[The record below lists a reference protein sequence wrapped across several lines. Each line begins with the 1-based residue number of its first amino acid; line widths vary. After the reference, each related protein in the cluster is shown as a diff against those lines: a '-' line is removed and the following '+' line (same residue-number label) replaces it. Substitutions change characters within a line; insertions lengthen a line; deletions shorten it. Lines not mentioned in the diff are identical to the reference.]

1 MEVERS
7 LWALYVYQTDG
18 GTGEVF
24 TKPHGFRRCG
34 LGLFFA
40 WSSGG
45 PEAGAG
51 GKSKTYIPAVLHP
64 EVEVQQPEHYK
75 AFWTS

>member
-34 LGLFFA
+34 FDVFS
-40 WSSGG
+40 WSV
-45 PEAGAG
+45 
-51 GKSKTYIPAVLHP
+51 YRV
-64 EVEVQQPEHYK
+64 
-75 AFWTS
+75 